1 MLAVYLSVLAD
12 PRDQDDFTALYQRCK
27 GRAMYLARRILRD
40 EAAAQDAVHDGFL
53 YLAEH
58 YEIQKGARSEEMDAY
73 LLDCVESRALDLL
86 RKKRRETGDEQTLLQ
101 AENGEADIERRLVA
115 AERLEQAMAV
125 IERLEEIYRVTLMLH
140 YQDGWSIQKIADYM
154 GVPVKTAQKRRERAR
169 AKVWR
174 AVEKY
179 DAGIA
184 DPL

>member
-101 AENGEADIERRLVA
+101 GKSGGEKGK
-115 AERLEQAMAV
+115 
-125 IERLEEIYRVTLMLH
+125 RV
-140 YQDGWSIQKIADYM
+140 
-154 GVPVKTAQKRRERAR
+154 
-169 AKVWR
+169 
-174 AVEKY
+174 
-179 DAGIA
+179 
-184 DPL
+184 